1 MKGMTLYFL
10 KELQKIYYT
19 LLKDMTS
26 TQIDL
31 YAVKLRLEEILML
44 SNLAMKKMDM
54 NDDGEKHPPK
64 FF

>member
-1 MKGMTLYFL
+1 MKGRTLYFL
-10 KELQKIYYT
+10 KELQKTCYT